1 MPIIEGQVLDSENN
15 PIQGIWVRIY
25 RGDHRLDRIGQHIT
39 DENGRFEFGIDPG
52 SPITIR
58 YDDRRFLPGT
68 DHTHPAIVTRISGEK
83 NQKIN
88 KDLQTVGRGYALDE
102 LLEILSTYERIY
114 FIDTADSIPLDD
126 EVRRRYPGYLQMIKF
141 VDELT
146 QQRLEQVRELYNP
159 KNP

>member
-25 RGDHRLDRIGQHIT
+25 RGDRRLDYDIT
-39 DENGRFEFGIDPG
+39 DQDGRYKFGIDPG
-52 SPITIR
+52 SPVTIR

-68 DHTHPAIVTRISGEK
+68 DHTHPALVTRISGEK
-83 NQKIN
+83 NQNVN
-88 KDLQTVGRGYALDE
+88 KVLHYVGRGYSLDE

-114 FIDTADSIPLDD
+114 CIDTADLIPLDD
-126 EVRRRYPGYLQMIKF
+126 EVRRRYPVNLGMIKW
-141 VDELT
+141 VDALT
-146 QQRLEQVRELYNP
+146 EQRVKQVLELYNP

>member
-25 RGDHRLDRIGQHIT
+25 RGDHRLDYDIT
-39 DENGRFEFGIDPG
+39 DQDGRYKFGIDPG

-83 NQKIN
+83 NQNIN
-88 KDLQTVGRGYALDE
+88 MVLHTVGWGYALDE

-146 QQRLEQVRELYNP
+146 RQRLEQVRELYNS
-159 KNP
+159 KNR